1 MTLDLMSQ
9 IHGQH
14 MMRVMNSITGS
25 TLDLDLMCLVAV
37 VVWGS
42 LSDQLWKRSKGRY
55 TGLGLRMQVKWVQM
69 STI

>member
-1 MTLDLMSQ
+1 
-9 IHGQH
+9 
-14 MMRVMNSITGS
+14 MMRVMNSITGC
-25 TLDLDLMCLVAV
+25 TLDCDLMCLVAI

-42 LSDQLWKRSKGRY
+42 LSDKWWKGSKGRY